1 MAEGRV
7 AKPVGNASGHTD
19 GSDSTSSWASV
30 PATFR
35 RADGSLPRPWEDIF
49 GPLRQGAVDDLVIV
63 GQCGQSIDARI
74 ATAAG
79 HSHYI
84 NGEAGLAHLHRLR
97 ALVDAVVIGV
107 GTAIA
112 DDPQLTVRRV
122 TGPNPARVILD
133 PNGRLPASARA
144 LAPDGI
150 RRLVITAADART
162 KLPTEVEVIP
172 LTADARRLAPAAI
185 VAALAA
191 RGFRRILVEGGA
203 DTVSRFLAAR
213 CLDRL
218 HVLVAPIILGAGR
231 PSLELP
237 PVARVDEA
245 MRAPIRVHALGGDVL
260 LDCDLSAQRVPIG
273 RAKMS
278 R

>member
-1 MAEGRV
+1 MADGRV
-7 AKPVGNASGHTD
+7 AKPVGDAFGHAD
-19 GSDSTSSWASV
+19 GGSDSTWASV
-30 PATFR
+30 PETFR
-35 RADGSLPRPWEDIF
+35 HAAGSLPRPWEDIF
-49 GPLRQGAVDDLVIV
+49 GPLRQGAVDDLVVV

-122 TGPNPARVILD
+122 AGPSPARVILD
-133 PNGRLPASARA
+133 PNGRLPPSARA

-150 RRLVITAADART
+150 RRLAVTAAGT
-162 KLPTEVEVIP
+162 PTELPAEVEVVP
-172 LTADARRLAPAAI
+172 LAADKGRLAPAAI
-185 VAALAA
+185 LAALAA
-191 RGFRRILVEGGA
+191 RGFRRVLIEGGA

-218 HVLVAPIILGAGR
+218 HVLIAPIILGAGR
-231 PSLELP
+231 SSLELP
-237 PVARVDEA
+237 PIARVDEA
-245 MRAPIRVHALGGDVL
+245 MRAPIRAHALDGDLL